1 MGMWMWSM
9 DNSFVRGESNDDT
22 NRCTLPY
29 AMLCNNH
36 NFNKLSLSAACLDKG
51 PFTTIR
57 YAMQQCTRVAEKCHL
72 ICLHCCISVQASDG
86 RTTRSTRIAFL
97 YRWQGIKWPNT
108 WFEEL
113 NGAIRFVFH
122 MKSGGRGMLLLRCRW
137 VSMIVFSRYNIV
149 WCLLN
154 LLDLTGL
161 D

>member
-72 ICLHCCISVQASDG
+72 ICLHCCISVQATVGRRDRLALHSYIGGKESSGQALDSKSWMEQFDLFFTWKAEGGGCYFCDSDECQWLSS
-86 RTTRSTRIAFL
+86 RVIIL
-97 YRWQGIKWPNT
+97 
-108 WFEEL
+108 
-113 NGAIRFVFH
+113 
-122 MKSGGRGMLLLRCRW
+122 SG
-137 VSMIVFSRYNIV
+137 VY
-149 WCLLN
+149 
-154 LLDLTGL
+154 
-161 D
+161 